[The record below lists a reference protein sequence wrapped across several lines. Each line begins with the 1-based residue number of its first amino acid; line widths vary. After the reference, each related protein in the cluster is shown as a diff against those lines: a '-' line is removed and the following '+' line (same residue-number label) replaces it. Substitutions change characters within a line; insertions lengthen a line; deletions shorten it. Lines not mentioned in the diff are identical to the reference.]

1 VKHDKMLYDKERYEL
16 LLNLKSLN
24 NSNKKQKSE
33 IEEL

>member
-1 VKHDKMLYDKERYEL
+1 MLYDKERYEL

-33 IEEL
+33 IDELQT